1 MPRDHRRPARTGRR
15 HVTTDDHTPW
25 RTLDPRT
32 LAVHCS
38 WLGAPL
44 GSLAL
49 TALATGGRLDARAW
63 ITLGAIA
70 AVFAAVT
77 AAGLITYRRTRYRVT
92 ADSFE
97 LRTGLFTRR
106 QRAVPLHRVRN
117 VDLTA
122 NPVQRLFGVTVL
134 RAGTAGSGGGGSA
147 GELRLEALSRP
158 AAERLRAELLAR
170 AGADRHTDPL
180 LASFDPRRL
189 RFAPLTFWVFGGV
202 FAVAGAAY
210 RVLNGVGLEPW
221 RIGFVRR
228 AFEDFGDSALWLTIP
243 LALLAI
249 AAVGSVGA
257 VVLYLENWWNYR
269 LEWTDSVTLGVR
281 RGLLTTR
288 AVAIERARL
297 RGVVLREPLLL
308 RAGGGA
314 TVRAVAGGLGDRDE
328 NRRRSAVLPPATRAE
343 AVRVCG
349 GMLDG
354 LAPDALPADR
364 RLTPHPRRALRR
376 RTVRGLLGV
385 VLPVTLTL
393 AVLGALLT
401 PVLLYCAAGFALV
414 ALPVV
419 RALAHDA
426 YRALGH
432 AITGPLLL
440 IRSGTF
446 SRDTVALNRDAV
458 LAWTFTDTPFSRRAG
473 LVTATAAVAAG
484 EDGYRVRDMS
494 ADEAADFADAAT
506 PGMIG
511 EFLYRVP

>member
-1 MPRDHRRPARTGRR
+1 MTADR
-15 HVTTDDHTPW
+15 TPW

-49 TALATGGRLDARAW
+49 TALATGGRLDTRAW

-70 AVFAAVT
+70 AVFACVT
-77 AAGLITYRRTRYRVT
+77 AAGLVTCLRTRYRVT

-106 QRAVPLHRVRN
+106 KRAVPLHRVRS

-134 RAGTAGSGGGGSA
+134 RAGTGGAGGGGSE
-147 GELRLEALSRP
+147 GQLRLEALSRP

-170 AGADRHTDPL
+170 AGTDRHTDPV
-180 LASFDPRRL
+180 LATFDPRRL

-210 RVLNGVGLEPW
+210 RILHETGLEPW
-221 RIGFVRR
+221 KFAFVRR
-228 AFEDFGDSALWLTIP
+228 AFEDFGNSALWLTIP
-243 LALLAI
+243 LVLLAI
-249 AAVGSVGA
+249 TAVGSVGA

-269 LEWTDSVTLGVR
+269 LEWTDSATLGVR

-288 AVAIERARL
+288 AVSIERARL

-328 NRRRSAVLPPATRAE
+328 NRKRSTVLPPATRAE

-349 GMLDG
+349 GMLAG
-354 LAPDALPADR
+354 LAPDAAMR
-364 RLTPHPRRALRR
+364 AGELTPHPRRALRR
-376 RTVRGLLGV
+376 RTVRGLVCV
-385 VLPVTLTL
+385 VLPVTLAL

-414 ALPVV
+414 AVPVV

-426 YRALGH
+426 YRALGY

-446 SRDTVALNRDAV
+446 SRDTVALDRNAV
-458 LAWTFTDTPFSRRAG
+458 LAWTFTDTPFTRRSG

-494 ADEAADFADAAT
+494 AAEAADFANAAT
-506 PGMIG
+506 PGVME
-511 EFLYRVP
+511 EFLYRAP